1 MTIIGDNYGEIDT
14 ETGECTTIS
23 DIEREYFSQQ
33 KTKKMFP
40 YLWSAGVISE
50 LTAEQIRVVK
60 TKHCAICGKIG
71 TEDEPLT
78 HEHLSGGVKNYIHGL
93 CAQNYVLNAEAVKCK
108 YATPIAE
115 PKNEMM
121 KKTLQITLPAFDA
134 EELKSVIEE
143 WAEEYGIEQMN
154 VEVL

>member
-1 MTIIGDNYGEIDT
+1 MSE
-14 ETGECTTIS
+14 
-23 DIEREYFSQQ
+23 
-33 KTKKMFP
+33 KMFP
-40 YLWSAGVISE
+40 YLWSAGVIAE
-50 LTAEQIRVVK
+50 LTAEQISRTVK
-60 TKHCAICGKIG
+60 MRNKHCAICGKVG

-78 HEHLSGGVKNYIHGL
+78 HEHLSGGVKNYIHEL
-93 CAQNYVLNAEAVKCK
+93 CAQNYVLNAEAVKIK

-121 KKTLQITLPAFDA
+121 KKTLQITLPAIDV
-134 EELKSVIEE
+134 ENLKSAIDE